1 MVIFAIYIFVWIQQ
15 KYIDYIEKNDYKM
28 YFFLYNLYIFCLA
41 NMNFALNPSNSVIQ
55 KLL

>member
-1 MVIFAIYIFVWIQQ
+1 MYRLYR
-15 KYIDYIEKNDYKM
+15 KKM
-28 YFFLYNLYIFCLA
+28 TIKCIFFLYDLYIFCLA